1 MNLQVIKNRIQKIL
15 AYSLAGLL
23 FLLITVFLIL
33 QMPPVQNA
41 IVGRI
46 LRNFSNVSGFTSRID
61 NFRLLWFDRLEL
73 GGLSVTDPEGNQM
86 LSAGSVLINF
96 NLAELLNQRDINVDA
111 IVLDS
116 AEVLFSRIP
125 LSDTTSDLN
134 INIFISEL
142 NKLSRGEGEG
152 RNPRVNIGEAI
163 LANSIFTYK
172 IGRASCRES

>member
-86 LSAGSVLINF
+86 IGATSILINF
-96 NLAELLNQRDINVDA
+96 NLGELLNQNDINVDDN
-111 IVLDS
+111 ILDR
-116 AEVLFSRIP
+116 A
-125 LSDTTSDLN
+125 
-134 INIFISEL
+134 
-142 NKLSRGEGEG
+142 
-152 RNPRVNIGEAI
+152 RVNIPRLK
-163 LANSIFTYK
+163 LAHTTP
-172 IGRASCRES
+172 